1 MDIVEKKLEELDFY
15 QPLSF
20 RNILRKTYID
30 GKQIN
35 KKFMLYSLHNLEN
48 YRKVSPLE
56 IGCGKDKVNVWAK
69 VN

>member
-1 MDIVEKKLEELDFY
+1 MDIVEKKLEELDFS

-20 RNILRKTYID
+20 RNILRRTHID

-35 KKFMLYSLHNLEN
+35 KRFMLYSLHNLEN

-56 IGCGKDKVNVWAK
+56 IGCGKHKVNVWAR